1 MLIVR
6 RADTNNLVVTMSMN
20 RTLNN
25 PFYLFSFQHIASNE
39 FVRFYPTIL
48 SSNTRYDLISF
59 VESTTQNLSLVPP
72 AVTFPY
78 LGQYYYSIYEMA
90 SSGTTNPLNAYS
102 KLESGRA
109 WLINEND
116 NDEDCYYDEYISDNE
131 IDEKDIYVDDCDAAS
146 PTPTPTI
153 TSTPTPTTT
162 LTPTPTPTCGT
173 FTTQY
178 LRTRLLGCTNFDLTL
193 FNNSNLTGNA
203 NAICDYVVSG
213 TAIGDLG
220 SVFSGTETIATG
232 QHVHTFNLSS
242 ILLPEECV
250 SSFTVHSVTP
260 QCPCVNVIIG
270 SLI

>member
-39 FVRFYPTIL
+39 FVRFYPTVL

-146 PTPTPTI
+146 PTPTPSI
-153 TSTPTPTTT
+153 TVTPSITPTPTI
-162 LTPTPTPTCGT
+162 TPSP
-173 FTTQY
+173 
-178 LRTRLLGCTNFDLTL
+178 
-193 FNNSNLTGNA
+193 
-203 NAICDYVVSG
+203 
-213 TAIGDLG
+213 
-220 SVFSGTETIATG
+220 
-232 QHVHTFNLSS
+232 
-242 ILLPEECV
+242 
-250 SSFTVHSVTP
+250 
-260 QCPCVNVIIG
+260 
-270 SLI
+270 